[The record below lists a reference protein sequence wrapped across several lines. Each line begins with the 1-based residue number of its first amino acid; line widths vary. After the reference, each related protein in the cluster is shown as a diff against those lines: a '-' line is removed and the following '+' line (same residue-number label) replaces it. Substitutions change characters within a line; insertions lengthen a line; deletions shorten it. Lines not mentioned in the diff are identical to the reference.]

1 MLKFWKFKKAM
12 QSKPYNANIKGWLM
26 IKSDR
31 INRRMEDYKLVV
43 SKQNSTIDIKDF
55 NRFVKSMQIM
65 IAQELTYQKYLKE
78 TEEKKC

>member
-1 MLKFWKFKKAM
+1 MLKFWKFKKEM
-12 QSKPYNANIKGWLM
+12 QSKPYNASIKGWILT
-26 IKSDR
+26 KSDR
-31 INRRMEDYKLVV
+31 INQRMEDYKLVV

-55 NRFVKSMQIM
+55 NKFVKNMQIM